1 MANMLLPYQDQNCL
15 AVSNS
20 SLPSFV
26 IGRNSK
32 FVGFKIL
39 GHPLPHD
46 LLFRAT
52 QGASHSWRYGLYLML
67 RAISESSA
75 LSRLDV

>member
-1 MANMLLPYQDQNCL
+1 MSLSHQNQNCF
-15 AVSNS
+15 AVSNT

-26 IGRNSK
+26 IERNSK

-52 QGASHSWRYGLYLML
+52 QGPSRSRRYGLYLML
-67 RAISESSA
+67 RTVSESSA
-75 LSRLDV
+75 LSRLDD